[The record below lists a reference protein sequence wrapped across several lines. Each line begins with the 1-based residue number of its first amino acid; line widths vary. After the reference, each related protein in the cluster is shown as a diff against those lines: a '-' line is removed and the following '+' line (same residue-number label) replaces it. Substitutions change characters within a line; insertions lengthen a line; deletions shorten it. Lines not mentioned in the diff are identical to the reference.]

1 MEATS
6 SGFNP
11 TNTVIPLPGMQDPR
25 TIAAALTSQLV
36 TYLPTGTKW
45 HAFKY
50 ICTPKW
56 TKKLLIEH

>member
-1 MEATS
+1 VEATS

-25 TIAAALTSQLV
+25 TIPAALTSQLV

-50 ICTPKW
+50 ICTPK
-56 TKKLLIEH
+56 

>member
-1 MEATS
+1 VEATS

-36 TYLPTGTKW
+36 TYLPTVRNGMHLNT
-45 HAFKY
+45 
-50 ICTPKW
+50 TPK
-56 TKKLLIEH
+56 

>member
-1 MEATS
+1 VEATS

-36 TYLPTGTKW
+36 IYLPTGTKW

-50 ICTPKW
+50 NS
-56 TKKLLIEH
+56 